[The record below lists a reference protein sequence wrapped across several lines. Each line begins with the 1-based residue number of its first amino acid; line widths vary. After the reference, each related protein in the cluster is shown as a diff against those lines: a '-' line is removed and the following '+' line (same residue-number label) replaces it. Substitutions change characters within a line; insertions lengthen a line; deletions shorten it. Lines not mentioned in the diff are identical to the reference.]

1 MDNNKDF
8 AYKLGYLVAGILAI
22 LSTLVLIML
31 GVAAVKLLIWVIG
44 LQILR
49 EKHVHTDLDT
59 IHSTNSNSCS
69 YLRTRN
75 SQAGRRVDEGG
86 EEMEKEVKPY
96 YEDDYQSLDEV
107 DTVDLLEMKEGALN
121 DLNENERT
129 IHRINQILASRAIY
143 ATQLELF

>member
-1 MDNNKDF
+1 MD
-8 AYKLGYLVAGILAI
+8 
-22 LSTLVLIML
+22 
-31 GVAAVKLLIWVIG
+31 
-44 LQILR
+44 
-49 EKHVHTDLDT
+49 E
-59 IHSTNSNSCS
+59 
-69 YLRTRN
+69 
-75 SQAGRRVDEGG
+75 RRG